1 VAKVTMTE
9 ADHLYPFNVDVKNV
23 LHFIGTAIPLIVL
36 RNNDKITFVPI
47 AKLLHSEEFLKN
59 NRSLIASCK

>member
-1 VAKVTMTE
+1 MTE